1 MMIRFFLF
9 IVLIVLVSCNQRS
22 RKQDEEN
29 FDISLGEKNEQFSL
43 SGEYD
48 SLVSLNTKYYRQA
61 NQMGYEEGK
70 ALTYVNLAKLNIS
83 LGNFQKSEV
92 LFGKAKNVLENSQ
105 NNLHKA
111 IFYTA
116 YGRFNFELS
125 KTDKAFENYNKA
137 LNNIYKS
144 ENSKLKDKLLFDIYI
159 RLGVYFS
166 LKKEY
171 QKGLKFF
178 QKAQKIDNTGY
189 AECAIGDYVYYRYQ
203 DSAYKYIATAYHKTN
218 ISGKKDG
225 IALYTNTMMGEW
237 YFVDGQYDKA
247 EEMLLQALEIDKK
260 TRRVYANYTKYIYN
274 DLRMVYEKKGDKE
287 KAYFYLN
294 AYTNAI
300 DKTNIAIFT
309 TINKDMESFI
319 DETKKDTKRHDKN
332 VQWVILLSLVGFSV
346 LGIYAWRIIDILRK
360 KKEALKVETEKLKA
374 KADDNKQ
381 DEILELARKN
391 DPEFFN
397 RFKESY
403 PEFINK
409 LLIINPSLEASELT
423 FCAMLKL
430 HFTSKEIASYTL
442 IQHRT
447 VQQKKYRIRKRLNI
461 PTETDIYHFFD
472 NLV

>member
-1 MMIRFFLF
+1 
-9 IVLIVLVSCNQRS
+9 
-22 RKQDEEN
+22 
-29 FDISLGEKNEQFSL
+29 
-43 SGEYD
+43 
-48 SLVSLNTKYYRQA
+48 
-61 NQMGYEEGK
+61 
-70 ALTYVNLAKLNIS
+70 
-83 LGNFQKSEV
+83 
-92 LFGKAKNVLENSQ
+92 
-105 NNLHKA
+105 
-111 IFYTA
+111 
-116 YGRFNFELS
+116 
-125 KTDKAFENYNKA
+125 
-137 LNNIYKS
+137 
-144 ENSKLKDKLLFDIYI
+144 
-159 RLGVYFS
+159 
-166 LKKEY
+166 
-171 QKGLKFF
+171 
-178 QKAQKIDNTGY
+178 
-189 AECAIGDYVYYRYQ
+189 
-203 DSAYKYIATAYHKTN
+203 
-218 ISGKKDG
+218 
-225 IALYTNTMMGEW
+225 
-237 YFVDGQYDKA
+237 
-247 EEMLLQALEIDKK
+247 
-260 TRRVYANYTKYIYN
+260 
-274 DLRMVYEKKGDKE
+274 MVYEKKGDKE